1 MLWGAGFKLKRRPVA
16 AKVRRMKKS
25 ITFVN
30 PRFYRHVD
38 VRVGPD
44 PLLFLAGVAATAVQI
59 WAMLSGESVPWTW
72 WAAAGVLAHARQ
84 WRHTLTLPV
93 IASVVLAL
101 MSSGMSMAISALAV
115 NKLVAQRYRH
125 AGWKIRNTDGELGEY
140 SSRFLAVDELGFS
153 ESDLMAN
160 VVRKHLKDGVLDV
173 RDDYTPVTPMPA
185 RSRPVATAPIRTPDR
200 PYISL

>member
-1 MLWGAGFKLKRRPVA
+1 
-16 AKVRRMKKS
+16 MKKS

-30 PRFYRHVD
+30 PHVYRHVQ

-44 PLLFLAGVAATAVQI
+44 SLLLAAGAGALTLQLWAV
-59 WAMLSGESVPWTW
+59 LGGETVPWAW
-72 WAAAGVLAHARQ
+72 WAAASAVAHARL

-93 IASVVLAL
+93 LGSLALAL
-101 MSSGMSMAISALAV
+101 MSSGMSMLISGLAV
-115 NKLVAQRYRH
+115 NKMVAQRYRH

-160 VVRKHLKDGVLDV
+160 VVHAHLRDGVLDV
-173 RDDYTPVTPMPA
+173 RDDYTPITPLPARGRSPSAPPA
-185 RSRPVATAPIRTPDR
+185 RSPDR
-200 PYISL
+200 PYIQL

>member
-1 MLWGAGFKLKRRPVA
+1 
-16 AKVRRMKKS
+16 MKKS

-30 PRFYRHVD
+30 PRLYRRAE

-44 PLLFLAGVAATAVQI
+44 PLLMAAGASAVGVHV
-59 WAMLSGESVPWTW
+59 WALLSGESVPWS
-72 WAAAGVLAHARQ
+72 WAAGASVLAHAML

-93 IASVVLAL
+93 LGSIALAL
-101 MSSGMSMAISALAV
+101 MSSGMSMLISGVAV
-115 NKLVAQRYRH
+115 NKMVAQRYRH

-160 VVRKHLKDGVLDV
+160 VVRNHLKDGVIDV
-173 RDDYTPVTPMPA
+173 SDEVTPIAPLF
-185 RSRPVATAPIRTPDR
+185 PTAPMRRETAAMTPMRTPDR
-200 PYISL
+200 PYIQL

>member
-1 MLWGAGFKLKRRPVA
+1 
-16 AKVRRMKKS
+16 MKKS

-30 PRFYRHVD
+30 PRLYRRVD

-44 PLLFLAGVAATAVQI
+44 SLLFLAGAGSAVVQG
-59 WAMLSGESVPWTW
+59 WALLSGESVPWTW
-72 WAAAGVLAHARQ
+72 WAAACVLGHARL

-93 IASVVLAL
+93 VGSIALAL
-101 MSSGMSMAISALAV
+101 MSSGMSMLISALAV
-115 NKLVAQRYRH
+115 NKMVAQRYRH

-160 VVRKHLKDGVLDV
+160 VVREHLTDGLIDV
-173 RDDYTPVTPMPA
+173 SDEVTPIAPVA
-185 RSRPVATAPIRTPDR
+185 PTPTRSRRHTDTVAPIRTPDR
-200 PYISL
+200 PYIQL

>member
-1 MLWGAGFKLKRRPVA
+1 
-16 AKVRRMKKS
+16 MKKS

-30 PRFYRHVD
+30 PHRYRQVQ

-44 PLLFLAGVAATAVQI
+44 PLLFLAGTAAAAGQV
-59 WAMLSGESVPWTW
+59 WALVSGESVPWTW
-72 WAAAGVLAHARQ
+72 WVAASALAHARL

-93 IASVVLAL
+93 VASVALAL
-101 MSSGMSMAISALAV
+101 MSSGMSMVVSALAV

-140 SSRFLAVDELGFS
+140 SSRFLAVDQLGFS

-160 VVRKHLKDGVLDV
+160 VVRDHLTEGLIDI
-173 RDDYTPVTPMPA
+173 RDEVSPIA
-185 RSRPVATAPIRTPDR
+185 PVAPPPAWSRRHTDAIAPIRTPDR
-200 PYISL
+200 PYIQL

>member
-1 MLWGAGFKLKRRPVA
+1 VLWGAAFNLKRRPVA
-16 AKVRRMKKS
+16 AEVRHMKKS
-25 ITFVN
+25 ITFVS
-30 PRFYRHVD
+30 PHLYRRVD

-44 PLLFLAGVAATAVQI
+44 PLLFLAGAAATAVQV
-59 WAMLSGESVPWTW
+59 WAMLSGESVPWSW
-72 WAAAGVLAHARQ
+72 WAGAAVLAHARL

-93 IASVVLAL
+93 LGSIALAL
-101 MSSGMSMAISALAV
+101 MSSGMSMPISALAV
-115 NKLVAQRYRH
+115 NKMVAQRYRH

-173 RDDYTPVTPMPA
+173 RDDYTPVMPMPT
-185 RSRPVATAPIRTPDR
+185 RPRPVASAPIRTPDR

>member
-1 MLWGAGFKLKRRPVA
+1 
-16 AKVRRMKKS
+16 MKKS
-25 ITFVN
+25 ITFIHPN
-30 PRFYRHVD
+30 LYRRAN

-44 PLLFLAGVAATAVQI
+44 PLLLVAGVAALVVQV
-59 WAMLSGESVPWTW
+59 WATLSGEVVPWSW
-72 WAAAGVLAHARQ
+72 LAGAGVLAHARL
-84 WRHTLTLPV
+84 WRHTRTLPV
-93 IASVVLAL
+93 IASVALAL

-115 NKLVAQRYRH
+115 NKMVAQRYRH

-160 VVRKHLKDGVLDV
+160 VVRKHLKEGVIDV

-185 RSRPVATAPIRTPDR
+185 RPRPTFSAPVRTPDR

>member
-1 MLWGAGFKLKRRPVA
+1 
-16 AKVRRMKKS
+16 MKKF

-30 PRFYRHVD
+30 PRLYRRVD

-44 PLLFLAGVAATAVQI
+44 PLLFLEGASAAMVQV
-59 WAMLSGESVPWTW
+59 WALLSGESVPWAW
-72 WAAAGVLAHARQ
+72 WAAASVLGHVRL

-93 IASVVLAL
+93 VASVVLAL
-101 MSSGMSMAISALAV
+101 MSAGMSMLISALAV
-115 NKLVAQRYRH
+115 NKMVAQRYRH

-160 VVRKHLKDGVLDV
+160 VVRDHLTDGLIDV
-173 RDDYTPVTPMPA
+173 SDEVTPIAPLPA
-185 RSRPVATAPIRTPDR
+185 RARRHTDTVAPMRTPDQ
-200 PYISL
+200 PSIQL

>member
-1 MLWGAGFKLKRRPVA
+1 
-16 AKVRRMKKS
+16 MKKS

-30 PRFYRHVD
+30 PRLYRRVD

-44 PLLFLAGVAATAVQI
+44 PLLFLAGAGVAVVQV
-59 WAMLSGESVPWTW
+59 WALLSGESVPWAW
-72 WAAAGVLAHARQ
+72 WAAASVLGHARL

-93 IASVVLAL
+93 VASVALAL
-101 MSSGMSMAISALAV
+101 MSSGMSMLISALAV
-115 NKLVAQRYRH
+115 NKMVAQRYRH

-160 VVRKHLKDGVLDV
+160 VVRDHLTDGLIDV
-173 RDDYTPVTPMPA
+173 SDEITPIAPLPA
-185 RSRPVATAPIRTPDR
+185 RARRHAGTVAPMRTPDQ
-200 PYISL
+200 PYIQL